1 MNLPGKMVCGE
12 SNQIY
17 VEKILSCSTTEKKC
31 LLLIRSEKTVKL
43 GVEKKVSSQKPIAP
57 PPRYQMVRPLEI
69 KNYVK
74 IGYRFLVAW

>member
-31 LLLIRSEKTVKL
+31 LLLIRSEKNCKA
-43 GVEKKVSSQKPIAP
+43 GSRKKSFITKTHSP
-57 PPRYQMVRPLEI
+57 PPQVSNGPPLRN
-69 KNYVK
+69 KNYIK
-74 IGYRFLVAW
+74 TGFL